1 MTLAD
6 LVPRLRTRLA
16 SPLPGPLAHA
26 EMAPLG
32 RDPDLSVL
40 DPTGKKGRLAAT
52 LVLFYPG
59 PDASPMFVLTVRQA
73 SLRDHSGQISL
84 PGGSRDG
91 KETAEETARREAYEE
106 VGVDPDALDVL
117 GRLSR
122 LYIPPSGFSVTPVVA
137 AVMER
142 PPFTPHEAEVAALLE
157 VPLMDLLDPVSR
169 RSSRRSVR
177 GGAFDVPFF
186 ELAGHEVWGATAM
199 MLAELASVVSDAV
212 SYSSTGST
220 A

>member
-1 MTLAD
+1 MTLSD
-6 LVPRLRTRLA
+6 LIPRLRRRLA
-16 SPLPGPLAHA
+16 SPLPGPAAHA
-26 EMAPLG
+26 GMAPLG

-40 DPTGKKGRLAAT
+40 DPEGKNGRLAAT
-52 LVLFYPG
+52 LVLLYPG
-59 PDASPMFVLTVRQA
+59 SDASPMFVLTERQA

-91 KETAEETARREAYEE
+91 HETAEETARREAYEE

-117 GRLSR
+117 GRLTP

-137 AVMER
+137 ALDHR
-142 PPFTPHEAEVAALLE
+142 PPFTPHEAEVARLLE
-157 VPLMDLLDPVSR
+157 VPLVDLLDPGSR

-177 GGAFDVPFF
+177 GGAFDVPYF

-199 MLAELASVVSDAV
+199 MLAEFAAVVTDA
-212 SYSSTGST
+212 
-220 A
+220 

>member
-1 MTLAD
+1 MTLND
-6 LVPRLRTRLA
+6 LVPRLRQRLA
-16 SPLPGPLAHA
+16 SPLPGPGAHA

-40 DPTGKKGRLAAT
+40 DPEGKNGRLAAT
-52 LVLFYPG
+52 LLLLYPG
-59 PDASPMFVLTVRQA
+59 SDASPMFVLTERQA

-91 KETAEETARREAYEE
+91 EETAEETARREAYEE

-117 GRLSR
+117 GRLTP

-137 AVMER
+137 VLMER

-157 VPLMDLLDPVSR
+157 VPLADLFAPASR
-169 RSSRRSVR
+169 QSSRRSVR
-177 GGAFDVPFF
+177 GGAFDVPYF
-186 ELAGHEVWGATAM
+186 ELAGHQVWGATAM
-199 MLAELASVVSDAV
+199 MLAELVAVVESA
-212 SYSSTGST
+212 
-220 A
+220 